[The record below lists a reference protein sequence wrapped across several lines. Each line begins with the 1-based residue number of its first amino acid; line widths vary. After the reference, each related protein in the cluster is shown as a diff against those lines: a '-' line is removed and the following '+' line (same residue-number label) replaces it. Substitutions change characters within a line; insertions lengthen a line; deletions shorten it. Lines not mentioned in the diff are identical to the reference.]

1 MTKAQIALA
10 QLRASASIAR
20 HATFSQEHDV
30 IVPVR
35 AHVQVT
41 KPISKR
47 SAKSMGRKTLTMKVR
62 NWQINAAHFN

>member
-10 QLRASASIAR
+10 QLRDSASIAR
-20 HATFSQEHDV
+20 HATFKHDV

-35 AHVQVT
+35 SHVQVT
-41 KPISKR
+41 KPTSKR